1 MKALVDILHGLS
13 FSYHGQLPLVD
24 ARVSG
29 ISSDSRSLQDG
40 ELFVALRGTQVAALQ
55 FSNEALNSG
64 AIGIVFHHDELPALS
79 SLQQKYPNRYF
90 ISVDH
95 TSIALGVMAANFY
108 GNPSKHLCLI
118 GVTGTNG
125 KTTIATLLQR
135 LLQQLG
141 ERCGLLSTL
150 SYDTMGTEGTEGTE
164 KIRVTHTTPDA
175 LSLQRLMADM
185 LRQCCRYACIEVSS
199 HAIAQHRIAGLHFD
213 GGILSNIT
221 HDHLD
226 YHNDFLAY
234 AQVKKRF
241 FDALPADAFVL
252 TNIDDKHG
260 RYVLQNCRAH
270 TQKTYALQRMADYKG
285 RVLSSDIHG
294 LEVVIN
300 DIAASFRLSG
310 TFNAYNL
317 LAVAGAAHLLGI
329 ELANGVRVLSGLEG
343 VQGRFERVPNDREV
357 HVIIDF
363 AHTPDALEKVLSSLT
378 QMARQDKQSRLFSVF
393 GCAGNKDV
401 LKRSKMGKIA
411 CRYSDMSFFTS
422 DNPRDED
429 PQQIIDDMQK
439 NLHKEELKRVHT
451 YVDRTQ
457 AIREALSQAVAG
469 DYVLIAGK
477 GHENY
482 QEIAGVRHRFS
493 DRRIVEECLHM
504 LEK

>member
-13 FSYHGQLPLVD
+13 FSYHSQPPLVD

-55 FSNEALNSG
+55 FSNEALNRG
-64 AIGIVFHHDELPALS
+64 ALGIVFHHNELPILS
-79 SLQQKYPNRYF
+79 SLQQQYPNRYF
-90 ISVDH
+90 ISVEH
-95 TSIALGVMAANFY
+95 TSIALGTMAANFY

-135 LLQQLG
+135 LLRQLG

-150 SYDTMGTEGTEGTE
+150 AHSTMGAET
-164 KIRVTHTTPDA
+164 IPAMHTTPDA

-234 AQVKKRF
+234 ARVKKQF
-241 FDALPADAFVL
+241 FDELPRDAFVL
-252 TNIDDKHG
+252 TNVDDKHG
-260 RYVLQNCRAH
+260 QYILQNCRAH
-270 TQKTYALQRMADYKG
+270 KQKTYALKRMADYKG

-300 DIAASFRLSG
+300 DIQASFRLSG

-329 ELANGVRVLSGLEG
+329 ELESGVRVLSGLEG
-343 VQGRFERVPNDREV
+343 VRGRFERVPNDREV

-363 AHTPDALEKVLSSLT
+363 AHTPDALEEVLSSLT
-378 QMARQDKQSRLFSVF
+378 QMARQHKQSRLFSVF

-411 CRYSDMSFFTS
+411 CRYSDVSFFTS
-422 DNPRDED
+422 DNPRDEE

-439 NLHKEELKRVHT
+439 TLRKKELKRVHT
-451 YVDRTQ
+451 YVDRAQ

-477 GHENY
+477 GHEDY

-493 DRRIVEECLHM
+493 DRRMVEECLQM